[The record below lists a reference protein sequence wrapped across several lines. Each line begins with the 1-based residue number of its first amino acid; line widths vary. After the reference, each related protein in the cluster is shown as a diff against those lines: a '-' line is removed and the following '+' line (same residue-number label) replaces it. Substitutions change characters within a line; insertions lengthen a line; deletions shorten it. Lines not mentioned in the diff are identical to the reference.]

1 MSNRSKIWET
11 ASKKFTGETID
22 AHQERLHQLM
32 LACITA
38 YGDEAQQRFHQ
49 MANAITLQLEEDLC
63 LPDQSDDERLQAHR
77 RRAGQYFASIA
88 GAGNPPR
95 SASQP
100 ETESSPGHHQ
110 EGSHTEER

>member
-11 ASKKFTGETID
+11 AAAKWSGETIEL
-22 AHQERLHQLM
+22 HQERLHQLM
-32 LACITA
+32 VACIAA

-63 LPDQSDDERLQAHR
+63 LPDQSDDKRLQAHR
-77 RRAGQYFASIA
+77 RRARQYFASIA
-88 GAGNPPR
+88 GAGNPHR

-100 ETESSPGHHQ
+100 EIESSPGHHQ
-110 EGSHTEER
+110 EGSHTEEQ